1 MQMPLVV
8 WSEALSVGVKSVD
21 DQHTILFN
29 TINDLHAAMMKG
41 KGRAIAGDIL
51 KKLLDYTRSHFKDE
65 EELMD
70 KAQWAGLSQHKA
82 LHRELT
88 KEVEE
93 YVARYEKGDV
103 TVSVDLSAFL
113 SNWLTSHIQK
123 VDQLYGPWLNERG
136 IR

>member
-1 MQMPLVV
+1 MALIT
-8 WSEALSVGVKSVD
+8 WNDNLSVGVQSVD
-21 DQHTILFN
+21 DQHLVLIETLN
-29 TINDLHAAMMKG
+29 ELHAAMMKG
-41 KGRAIAGDIL
+41 KARAIVGDLL
-51 KKLLDYTRSHFKDE
+51 KRLLEYTRNHFRDE

-88 KEVEE
+88 KEVED
-93 YVARYEKGDV
+93 YIARFDHGDV

-123 VDQLYGPWLNERG
+123 VDQLYGPWLNSQG